1 MTRISK
7 PYLDPRLEWQD
18 LLPISAPASYDSF
31 VRFVFEN
38 GTQGDEKL
46 DAALKECKDE
56 VDLTNHCI
64 AYCAQKD
71 TTLFNLL
78 NNYLDFLLTPTLKL
92 SESTP
97 RGRMPR
103 RLADSLLHTAIFN

>member
-46 DAALKECKDE
+46 DAALKECKEE

-64 AYCAQKD
+64 AYCAQKVPD
-71 TTLFNLL
+71 QYLPNVRGCRRAMCYTIINDAFGCM
-78 NNYLDFLLTPTLKL
+78 NNHGFPNPVKCD
-92 SESTP
+92 E
-97 RGRMPR
+97 RCR
-103 RLADSLLHTAIFN
+103 